1 MDKSNREDKKFID
14 QNFFENPARDRNTK
28 LILFTVQYQFPKIRA
43 NKADLLSENG
53 RFLSIKLSYLSSA
66 AELKSI
72 LGGIVASDLTSP
84 FGYDP

>member
-28 LILFTVQYQFPKIRA
+28 LILLTVQYQFSKIRA
-43 NKADLLSENG
+43 NKADLLSKNG

-66 AELKSI
+66 AKLKSI
-72 LGGIVASDLTSP
+72 LGEIVASDLTSP